1 MVDLDLG
8 RLPHCRVCAAPTRM
22 KGFFLKIPEGMLEL
36 WRDAAEE
43 RKVTL
48 SQLIREAVNRDLE
61 RSKSQV
67 PQRKF

>member
-1 MVDLDLG
+1 MVDHDFI

-36 WRDAAEE
+36 WRDAADE
-43 RKVTL
+43 RKITL

-61 RSKSQV
+61 RTKSPA
-67 PQRKF
+67 PQRKL